1 MEWQEVSH
9 KGFPLVIV
17 VFSLI
22 KKMWWRRDKNLPP
35 LGSFVIQSL
44 KGQPQDLGHRVGF
57 LLVWGLGPRML
68 VPRTAGTGAPYSVLF
83 LYLVPWVKSVFLEV
97 RIGPKGS
104 AVYRNNQTLHF
115 SFGKSC
121 KGPEF
126 HLPLKA
132 DPPCP
137 VPSLG

>member
-17 VFSLI
+17 VFFAYQKNVVEEGQESPSLGEFC
-22 KKMWWRRDKNLPP
+22 D
-35 LGSFVIQSL
+35 SEL